1 MLRRKYILIIFFFSS
16 IVHGQNSLSQET
28 EVLAKNYRTEII
40 IFLHRDVKSKN
51 KEIFDSVV
59 PHQEF
64 QVENQTSNEE
74 TRNKIITKE
83 EEIDGRGFTSTLLE
97 DSEKENG
104 FEADETKN
112 SSFNILQNESI
123 SNLFL
128 MEDFNVSDL
137 KQYFDDL
144 EKAIISIEK
153 VNLGDV
159 YKVRH
164 SDGKIINLY
173 KKIDNK
179 RALNI
184 EKIGSNFLIKIVD
197 QPNHCIFD
205 ESKPTMISQD
215 NLELKKEFEYL
226 YNSNF
231 YDPLLHFSWNESIYS
246 NEEKN
251 VRPLC
256 SFVAL
261 PTNVKGNLTL
271 YLSRYLHLDINIQI
285 NEPSEKI
292 SIKDLSDN
300 LQELKPITHF
310 IKYQINEDRILRNEE
325 LHYFDHPKI
334 GVLAKVSRIE
344 NEALED
350 SEIIEL
356 VENNMFEVSEFE
368 DNFDLEGFEIIDL
381 EENTDFES
389 FEIVQGEGLEMIE
402 LDNVLESSELIAGEI
417 TEESMPLSF
426 EVNYNENEILDI
438 HIKYNQNVFSKIS
451 DQEPVSNIKSSE
463 NSIIISQNDSLNSFT
478 KDHQIKEAQLED
490 LSLIESNEND
500 FKELFYQNDIDI
512 DQLVPII
519 EELKNIINKFK
530 SEINEIS
537 GED

>member
-40 IFLHRDVKSKN
+40 IFLHRDDKSKN

-74 TRNKIITKE
+74 TRNKIVTKE
-83 EEIDGRGFTSTLLE
+83 EEIDGHGFTSTLLE
-97 DSEKENG
+97 DSEKGDG
-104 FEADETKN
+104 FEVDETKN

-128 MEDFNVSDL
+128 MEDLNVSDL

-184 EKIGSNFLIKIVD
+184 EKIGSNFLIKIMD

-205 ESKPTMISQD
+205 ESKPAIISQD

-226 YNSNF
+226 YNSNL

-256 SFVAL
+256 SFIAL

-285 NEPSEKI
+285 NEPSERI

-310 IKYQINEDRILRNEE
+310 NKYQINEDRILRNEE

-356 VENNMFEVSEFE
+356 VENDIFEVSEFK
-368 DNFDLEGFEIIDL
+368 DNFDLEDFEIIDL

-426 EVNYNENEILDI
+426 EVNHNENEILDI
-438 HIKYNQNVFSKIS
+438 HIKYNQNAFSKIS

-463 NSIIISQNDSLNSFT
+463 NSIIISQNDSLNSST

-537 GED
+537 GEN

>member
-368 DNFDLEGFEIIDL
+368 DNFDLEDFEIIDL